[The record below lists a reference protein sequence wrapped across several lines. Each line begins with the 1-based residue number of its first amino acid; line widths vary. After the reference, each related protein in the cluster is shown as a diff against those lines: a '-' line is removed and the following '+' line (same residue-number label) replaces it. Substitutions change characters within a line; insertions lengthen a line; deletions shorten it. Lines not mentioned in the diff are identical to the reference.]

1 MIRSFIEAMMGEV
14 GRQILYFYEANAC
27 VINSI
32 VLTYGLFMWLTWN
45 NLVRVYRYLIVEVAK
60 TVHLHDDLK
69 RKSTNKRVRD
79 TIDIPWDEAVKTSPM
94 PFVAR
99 LGAIIPKRISVETLQ
114 MYFDEKEIVDGALK
128 LLKGENIRK
137 LTPRSRQLAERE
149 KEAKLEKKSVSDSSL
164 KKDQGPGNDK
174 HSEN

>member
-27 VINSI
+27 AINSVI
-32 VLTYGLFMWLTWN
+32 LTYGLFMWLTWN

-60 TVHLHDDLK
+60 AIHLHEDLK

-79 TIDIPWDEAVKTSPM
+79 TIEIPWEEAAKTSPI

-99 LGAIIPKRISVETLQ
+99 LGALAPKRVSVETLQ

-128 LLKGENIRK
+128 MLKGENIRK
-137 LTPRSRQLAERE
+137 LTPSSRSLAERE
-149 KEAKLEKKSVSDSSL
+149 KAA
-164 KKDQGPGNDK
+164 KKDKKAPSRDSTKTEQEP
-174 HSEN
+174 ERE

>member
-27 VINSI
+27 AINSVI
-32 VLTYGLFMWLTWN
+32 LTYGLFMWLTWN

-60 TVHLHDDLK
+60 AIHLHEDLK

-79 TIDIPWDEAVKTSPM
+79 TIEIPWGEAAKTSPI
-94 PFVAR
+94 PFVSR
-99 LGAIIPKRISVETLQ
+99 LGALIPKRMRVDTLQ

-128 LLKGENIRK
+128 ILKGENIRK
-137 LTPRSRQLAERE
+137 ITPSSRMLAERE
-149 KEAKLEKKSVSDSSL
+149 KAAKLKKKTASQASS
-164 KKDQGPGNDK
+164 KDEGETNK
-174 HSEN
+174 EES